1 MSFIL
6 DALRKAERDRNL
18 GQVPGLQDMAMA
30 SAVSADAARS
40 RSTLRLVVLAVLALI
55 ASIAAYLLF
64 RPHATPT
71 APAATSTAPAP
82 LPAGVVTAR
91 VRGPAVLPEPSA
103 PVPATVSAAAE
114 SVPAPPAQVQT
125 DGSGDTNTLE
135 ETSEAPP
142 AIGSDEML
150 TSLDDLTEAE
160 AAPTE
165 AVVTAPAGPAAA
177 PPTDA
182 DKMQAAIQAAIEAA
196 ETAPSTAESPD
207 ANAATDTPSD
217 AILLDNMP
225 ASYRAT
231 FPSFEIQVHVW
242 DSDSAKRFVL
252 IDGRRYRDGD
262 TLAAGPK
269 LVRIAQQGLV
279 LDYSGQRVLL
289 SIAQ

>member
-64 RPHATPT
+64 RPHAAPT

-103 PVPATVSAAAE
+103 PAPATVSAAAE

-125 DGSGDTNTLE
+125 AVDTNTLE
-135 ETSEAPP
+135 QTSEAPP

-165 AVVTAPAGPAAA
+165 AVVTAPATSAAA
-177 PPTDA
+177 PATDA

-289 SIAQ
+289 SIVQ